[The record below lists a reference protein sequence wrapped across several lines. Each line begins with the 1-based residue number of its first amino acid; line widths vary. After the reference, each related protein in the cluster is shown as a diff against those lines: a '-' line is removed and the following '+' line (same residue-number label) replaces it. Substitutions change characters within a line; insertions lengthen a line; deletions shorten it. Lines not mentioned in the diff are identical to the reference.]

1 MNNDEKDGQSSS
13 GITALMKIVRSR
25 KAYSVIIG
33 LVTVLV
39 LYTLMSPNR
48 PLRPVQNSPPFVWP
62 RSCPNINYQYAYN
75 RGDRIPCA
83 CKVESNRIRDW
94 LDRGLPN
101 ENKLIDEWYRVGD
114 YAVGIHEDNGLLG
127 KNGCSIMDVESNFFL
142 SSPQAKK

>member
-62 RSCPNINYQYAYN
+62 RSCP
-75 RGDRIPCA
+75 
-83 CKVESNRIRDW
+83 
-94 LDRGLPN
+94 
-101 ENKLIDEWYRVGD
+101 
-114 YAVGIHEDNGLLG
+114 
-127 KNGCSIMDVESNFFL
+127 
-142 SSPQAKK
+142 